1 MLPAERPR
9 HARATR
15 SSLVARTTEST
26 TGYEFVSGGFF
37 RSTSIVGAYT
47 LLSRITGLLRD
58 MVYSRMF
65 GAGPLMDAFLVAF
78 KIPNFMRRL
87 FAEGAFSQAFVP
99 VVSEYKVQ
107 RERDE
112 VRELIDGA
120 AGTLG
125 WFLLGVTIIGVIGAP
140 LLVLLFAPGFRVDAS
155 RFSLTVEMLRWTFP
169 YLLFISL
176 AALAGGVLNSYGKFG
191 VSTFTSTLMNIVMI
205 VFAAWIAPHFARP
218 GVVLAI
224 GVFVAGLAQLAF
236 QVPFL
241 VRLGLLRR
249 PRWRWDHDGVRRIGR
264 LMLPAIFGSSVSQVA
279 LLLDT
284 LIASFL
290 VTGSIAWLY
299 YADRL
304 MEFPLGVFSI
314 ALATVILPGLAA
326 HHAAKSREQFTA
338 TLDWALRLTVVI
350 VLPATLALVVLSEP
364 LTIAIFHYG
373 QFDARDVHMSALAL
387 TAYASA
393 LLGFSLVKV
402 LAPGFFARQ
411 DTRTPVRIGLQSLG
425 VNMGLNIAIVLPL
438 ALSHNQPGLHALL
451 ALNNGIGA
459 WYNSTML
466 YRGLRRQGFLTHAPG
481 WKALW
486 LQSIVGNLAMV
497 AFLWWFAGDAQ
508 EWLGMRALER
518 AGRMSILVAGG
529 AAVYFG
535 TMVALGLRVRDLKV
549 QPVARPATTS
559 RVEGTDGGT
568 GPRAP

>member
-1 MLPAERPR
+1 
-9 HARATR
+9 
-15 SSLVARTTEST
+15 
-26 TGYEFVSGGFF
+26 
-37 RSTSIVGAYT
+37 
-47 LLSRITGLLRD
+47 
-58 MVYSRMF
+58 
-65 GAGPLMDAFLVAF
+65 
-78 KIPNFMRRL
+78 MRRL

-107 RERDE
+107 RPRDD
-112 VRELIDGA
+112 VRELIDGT

-125 WFLLGVTIIGVIGAP
+125 WFLFGVTLIGVIGAP
-140 LLVLLFAPGFRVDAS
+140 LLVFLFAPGFRVDSS
-155 RFSLTVEMLRWTFP
+155 RFDLTVEMLRWTFP

-191 VSTFTSTLMNIVMI
+191 VSTFTSTLMNLVMI
-205 VFAAWIAPHFARP
+205 VFAAWIAPNFAQP
-218 GVVLAI
+218 GVALAV

-249 PRWRWDHDGVRRIGR
+249 PRWRWNHDGVKRIGR

-326 HHAAKSREQFTA
+326 HHAAQSQEQFRA
-338 TLDWALRLTVVI
+338 TLDWALRLTIVI

-373 QFDARDVHMSALAL
+373 EFDARDVHMSSLAL
-387 TAYASA
+387 MAYASA

-411 DTRTPVRIGLQSLG
+411 DTKTPMRIGLQSLG
-425 VNMGLNIAIVLPL
+425 VNMGLNVAIVLPL
-438 ALSHNQPGLHALL
+438 ALTQNQPGLHALL
-451 ALNNGIGA
+451 ALNNGLGA

-466 YRGLRRQGFLTHAPG
+466 YRGLRRQGVLTHAPG
-481 WKALW
+481 WKRLW
-486 LQSIVGNLAMV
+486 FQVVAGNIAMA
-497 AFLWWFAGDAQ
+497 AFLWWFAGSAHD
-508 EWLGMRALER
+508 WLGMRALER
-518 AGRMSILVAGG
+518 AGRMAILVVGG
-529 AAVYFG
+529 ATIYFG
-535 TMVALGLRVRDLKV
+535 TMVALGLRVPDLKV
-549 QPVARPATTS
+549 RPVRAPVDGGSKGTS
-559 RVEGTDGGT
+559 DGT
-568 GPRAP
+568 GPGAA